1 MTGDA
6 GTGKSTLLKEIGKK
20 SIERNKKSET
30 KTLPIFIKSGV
41 IYSNDFS
48 IDKSIREILLNS
60 FGEEDIEKIFSD
72 YHILLLIDSID
83 EFEKSNQQK
92 ILKDLSFIISRDN
105 INFILTTRNY
115 ETLTKECDICKHT
128 NTYLSNFDQ
137 RQVKSY
143 LDNFFRFDLV
153 KSEKLW
159 ESLIDNHILERI
171 PTTPLTISLVS
182 ILYEENG
189 YEVPATL
196 TDVYDNFNTFLL
208 GRFNVKSRL
217 DFLEISVKEK
227 ILSMYAL
234 KIIQT
239 PNRVRLSSNEFLDYV
254 VEFFKKK
261 SININE
267 ELLPELLKSLTEGIG
282 VLYIN
287 DKGLVS
293 FKHDHFM
300 EYYASREIFNQHNRH
315 MLEQELIDNFT
326 VFNWQNTAIFYA
338 GRTKD
343 MPEFLDYIIARVYKY
358 NTLEDCLIA
367 VSGLGY
373 LLQSLWMTDSQ
384 IRKNGIIAALELLI
398 KADTKVKELA
408 ETKFHFFKN
417 IRDIDIAFMNLV
429 WFYYHFNSIAIR
441 DPLNL
446 AFDELY
452 TDLERF
458 KNSLFDKDK
467 VTRQYQLFCIA
478 ATLSTGRNMDDSK
491 LNKLFDEDKILSNP
505 FFVLLFENAVKIME
519 LSSESR
525 LIKNNKISN
534 KIKKYSHGIRFYLNT
549 PSEDLRFTTFEQLT
563 PIKKIKLITEGKT
576 DASIICHSF
585 RVLTNCFDPYWNVT
599 SVDNVNS
606 KGGGA
611 AELAKYI
618 KSIAGNFDEK
628 SDEDKIIIGI
638 FDNDSKGFQEFNGL
652 DADFKSINGIV
663 KKHVKYNVYT
673 MLLPIPIYDS
683 YSPYYQDKQVFKFFE
698 IEHYFNIEF
707 LLKENMVKETSI
719 RGVFEIVGDKNRFSD
734 VVLKII
740 DENEFKNFTV
750 LFREIDSICKKD
762 IIYTD

>member
-1 MTGDA
+1 
-6 GTGKSTLLKEIGKK
+6 
-20 SIERNKKSET
+20 
-30 KTLPIFIKSGV
+30 
-41 IYSNDFS
+41 
-48 IDKSIREILLNS
+48 
-60 FGEEDIEKIFSD
+60 
-72 YHILLLIDSID
+72 
-83 EFEKSNQQK
+83 
-92 ILKDLSFIISRDN
+92 
-105 INFILTTRNY
+105 
-115 ETLTKECDICKHT
+115 
-128 NTYLSNFDQ
+128 
-137 RQVKSY
+137 
-143 LDNFFRFDLV
+143 
-153 KSEKLW
+153 
-159 ESLIDNHILERI
+159 
-171 PTTPLTISLVS
+171 
-182 ILYEENG
+182 
-189 YEVPATL
+189 
-196 TDVYDNFNTFLL
+196 
-208 GRFNVKSRL
+208 
-217 DFLEISVKEK
+217 
-227 ILSMYAL
+227 MYAL

-239 PNRVRLSSNEFLDYV
+239 PNRVRLSSKEFLDYV

-267 ELLPELLKSLTEGIG
+267 DLLPELLISLTEGIG
-282 VLYIN
+282 VLYID

-315 MLEQELIDNFT
+315 KLEGALIENFT

-343 MPEFLDYIIARVYKY
+343 MPEFLEDIIARVYKY

-367 VSGLGY
+367 ISGLGY
-373 LLQSLWMTDSQ
+373 LLQSLWMTDSH

-429 WFYYHFNSIAIR
+429 WFYHHFNSIAIR

-446 AFDELY
+446 AFDDLA

-458 KNSLFDKDK
+458 KDSFFDKDK

-491 LNKLFDEDKILSNP
+491 LNKLFDEDKILNNP
-505 FFVLLFENAVKIME
+505 FFVLLFENAIKIME
-519 LSSESR
+519 LSSESQ
-525 LIKNNKISN
+525 LLKNNKISS

-576 DASIICHSF
+576 DASILSHSF

-652 DADFKSINGIV
+652 DADFKPINGIV
-663 KKHVKYNVYT
+663 KKHTKYNVYA
-673 MLLPIPIYDS
+673 MLLPIPNDDS
-683 YSPYYQDKQVFKFFE
+683 YLPYHQDKQVFKFFE

-707 LLKENMVKETSI
+707 LSKENMIKETSI
-719 RGVFEIVGDKNRFSD
+719 SGVFEIVGDKNRFSEE
-734 VVLKII
+734 VLKII
-740 DENEFKNFTV
+740 DEKEFKNFTV

-762 IIYTD
+762 ILYTD